1 MPIRCQGKITG
12 VQLIY
17 MSKAQRIVWC
27 QICKFLAYEYWLLL
41 EECGKQERERKTER
55 YRERHTHRETDR
67 ETHIERRR
75 QKELVMR

>member
-41 EECGKQERERKTER
+41 EECGKQERERKRDTER
-55 YRERHTHRETDR
+55 DTHTEKQTER
-67 ETHIERRR
+67 HIERRR